1 MAWISLFLEIFC
13 VFLTLNEMYIEFFLS
28 FFQMEKKIVNA
39 LYKYKFERTTD
50 DLQINLVV
58 KSDKIQVVLYFSFD
72 SLHLRNEREIVE
84 DLLEKIPIENEW
96 YLVPSYFVIK
106 VELSNR
112 KHKKFTVFTIL
123 KK

>member
-1 MAWISLFLEIFC
+1 MIWKLI
-13 VFLTLNEMYIEFFLS
+13 
-28 FFQMEKKIVNA
+28 
-39 LYKYKFERTTD
+39 
-50 DLQINLVV
+50 LVV
-58 KSDKIQVVLYFSFD
+58 SGSEKIEVLHFSFD
-72 SLHLRNEREIVE
+72 SLHFRNEREIVG